1 MARALVFVA
10 AATWTASAFVTPA
23 NRLSAAPARVAHAP
37 VAAPQMLLGL
47 GRRTAKPLVATNA
60 EAAASEKKS
69 PLAFMS
75 GVDVPLL
82 LYFFF
87 WYLGNYYYNISNKFA
102 LKAAGGALGY
112 PMTIST
118 LQLGVGSLYA
128 MFLWMAPDARPFP
141 KVTPKDLVKLV
152 PVAFCSAGAHAGSVF
167 ALSAGA
173 VSFGQI
179 VKAAEPAFAAVV
191 GTLLYGKTISLA
203 KWLCLIPVIGGVC
216 LASLKELDFAMSAL
230 VAASA
235 ANVFAA
241 FKGNENAKVMA
252 APGLKDRIGSVGNQ
266 FAITTIMSF
275 LISLP
280 LIAIRGE
287 SLAGFAQLW
296 KTNPVVRFNVLASG
310 PRTGASRRF
319 RAGLRRAS
327 REDGVPTPR
336 TSAENVS
343 PKLAR

>member
-1 MARALVFVA
+1 
-10 AATWTASAFVTPA
+10 
-23 NRLSAAPARVAHAP
+23 
-37 VAAPQMLLGL
+37 
-47 GRRTAKPLVATNA
+47 
-60 EAAASEKKS
+60 
-69 PLAFMS
+69 
-75 GVDVPLL
+75 
-82 LYFFF
+82 
-87 WYLGNYYYNISNKFA
+87 
-102 LKAAGGALGY
+102 
-112 PMTIST
+112 
-118 LQLGVGSLYA
+118 
-128 MFLWMAPDARPFP
+128 MAPDARPFP

-191 GTLLYGKTISLA
+191 GTLLYGKAISLA

-327 REDGVPTPR
+327 REDGVPTPP